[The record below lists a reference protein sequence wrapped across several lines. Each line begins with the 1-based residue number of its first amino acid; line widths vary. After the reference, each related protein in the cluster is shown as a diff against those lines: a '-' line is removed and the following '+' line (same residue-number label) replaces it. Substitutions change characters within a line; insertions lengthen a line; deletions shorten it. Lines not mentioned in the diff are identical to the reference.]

1 MESKPVLLSKEDLAK
16 YPFLKETHEYVR
28 SIGLTLEDLSDEV
41 GREIVDLAAERIRSA
56 IERRVRRELAEDL
69 DVEILSFPVSLVML
83 RFIGDK
89 FLTRRYAI
97 SEGKRVTY
105 FLRNEE
111 EEKILYIVMRSFNWR
126 IRRYSENI
134 GPFVYD
140 YQIYFVDYVPY
151 VPEYRGMWKIV
162 NKPVKC
168 GWVPVT
174 IHEISRLVE
183 EAVKRYVESRCL
195 SPPPPS
201 APELFAEK
209 VDEIRHKWEEA
220 KARMELPSAA
230 KVDRPEDA
238 FPPCMR
244 ALLEEALA
252 GKNLSHSARFA
263 LASFLLNIGKTV
275 DEIIEIFRAAPDF
288 REDIARYQ
296 VEHIAGLRG
305 SKTKYTPFKCD
316 NMRSLGLC
324 RWKCRGVKH
333 PLQFY
338 RLLLRKG
345 RVEYEELA

>member
-1 MESKPVLLSKEDLAK
+1 
-16 YPFLKETHEYVR
+16 
-28 SIGLTLEDLSDEV
+28 
-41 GREIVDLAAERIRSA
+41 
-56 IERRVRRELAEDL
+56 
-69 DVEILSFPVSLVML
+69 
-83 RFIGDK
+83 
-89 FLTRRYAI
+89 
-97 SEGKRVTY
+97 
-105 FLRNEE
+105 
-111 EEKILYIVMRSFNWR
+111 
-126 IRRYSENI
+126 
-134 GPFVYD
+134 
-140 YQIYFVDYVPY
+140 
-151 VPEYRGMWKIV
+151 
-162 NKPVKC
+162 
-168 GWVPVT
+168 
-174 IHEISRLVE
+174 
-183 EAVKRYVESRCL
+183 
-195 SPPPPS
+195 
-201 APELFAEK
+201 
-209 VDEIRHKWEEA
+209 
-220 KARMELPSAA
+220 
-230 KVDRPEDA
+230 
-238 FPPCMR
+238 MR